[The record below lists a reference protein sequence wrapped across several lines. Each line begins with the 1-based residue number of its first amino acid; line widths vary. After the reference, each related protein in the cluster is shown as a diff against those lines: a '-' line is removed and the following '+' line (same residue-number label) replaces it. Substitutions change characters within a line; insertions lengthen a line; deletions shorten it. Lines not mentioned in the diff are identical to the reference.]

1 MKQNDWKIIYT
12 SYSGTAKR
20 AVNLLSKELS
30 TMLIREEGMYR
41 IHVLPCEKE
50 GCEISKNAFFLGL
63 YDESKVISKY
73 VSRDEIPEG
82 GFLVKVTKNPE
93 YEEGQIVILTANSE
107 ETLFYAAVSFL
118 DDYIPEYAPKGGSNP
133 MPELIFDRPLPECSY
148 TQTPD
153 HKRRSIFTWGH
164 SINDYRAYIDNMARL
179 KLNELVLWNDY
190 IPLNIS
196 DIIDYAHSYGI
207 KVILG
212 YSWGWNEIED
222 NLTDEDILRIK
233 TQAIKEYRECYAPVH
248 CDGIY
253 FQSFT
258 ERKEET
264 ISGKLVAAVITDM
277 VNEIASALWE
287 ITPDLRLIFGLH
299 ATSVNKRLSEIA
311 RVDPRVE
318 ILWEDCGEFPFNYNT
333 DVTSEEKYEE
343 TKDLIKKILHLR
355 GGVGVGLVFKGV
367 MMLDWTKFIHQRGP
381 YVMGENSSLVAIHDR
396 KVRAGAWRVFSSE
409 WMRSGDRV
417 LEMQRFINEN
427 KIGEVNM
434 CTAGTFDGGIYLP
447 FAISAQMFW
456 NSKEDYRQMLRRT
469 ARRSCI
475 TVD

>member
-1 MKQNDWKIIYT
+1 MKQTDWKIIYT
-12 SYSGTAKR
+12 SYEGIAKR
-20 AVNLLSKELS
+20 AVNLLYKELS
-30 TMLIREEGMYR
+30 SMLIREAGVYR
-41 IHVLPCEKE
+41 IHVLPCERE
-50 GCEISKNAFFLGL
+50 GCEISKNAFLIGL
-63 YDESKVISKY
+63 YSESKVICKY
-73 VSRDEIPEG
+73 VSENEIPED
-82 GFLVKVTKNPE
+82 GFIVKVIKNPE
-93 YEEGQIVILTANSE
+93 DEEGRLVILTAKSE
-107 ETLFYAAVSFL
+107 EALFYSAVSFL
-118 DDYIPEYAPKGGSNP
+118 DDYVPEHAPKNGSNP
-133 MPELIFDRPLPECSY
+133 MPDLIFDRPLPECSY
-148 TQTPD
+148 TQSPD

-179 KLNELVLWNDY
+179 RLNELVLWNDY
-190 IPLNIS
+190 IPINIG
-196 DIIDYAHSYGI
+196 DITDYAHSYGI

-212 YSWGWNEIED
+212 YSWGWNETED
-222 NLTDEDILRIK
+222 SLTDEDITRIK
-233 TQAIKEYRECYAPVH
+233 AEAIKQYRESYAPVG

-299 ATSVNKRLSEIA
+299 ATSVKKRLSEIA

-318 ILWEDCGEFPFNYNT
+318 ILWEDCGEFPFNYES
-333 DVTSEEKYEE
+333 DVRSEENYGE
-343 TKDLIKKILHLR
+343 TKEFIKKILELR

-367 MMLDWTKFIHQRGP
+367 MMLDWTRFVHQRGP
-381 YVMGENSSLVAIHDR
+381 YVMGENSTAIATHDR
-396 KVRAGAWRVFSSE
+396 GIRGKAWREFSAD
-409 WMRSGDRV
+409 WMKSGERV
-417 LEMQRFINEN
+417 VEMQRFINKS

-447 FAISAQMFW
+447 FALTAQTFW
-456 NSKEDYRQMLRRT
+456 RAEDDFRQLLRKT